1 MPSDKIIQTQCP
13 ACGRQF
19 KVAYG
24 KVQEDPLSTGAG
36 NAVNGIMHRYRSW
49 AFSKGNPFYLKPWAL
64 VVMLGILFYG
74 GRYIKDNVYEEHVRY
89 SAFESDPSVETANHY
104 LAGFFRDGKADAV
117 RHVRD
122 SFQIETA
129 ALSINS
135 SCDTGACNCESLSR
149 ITWRDLDDGLKTR
162 YTTLRED
169 CMFRTAAEEPT
180 MGNVDK
186 FLSGYSNSL
195 VYGDSILAIK
205 RSVLARAVSDF
216 DANLPVGAKLSRNQ
230 RFFRNALVYISET
243 GQNTIYVK
251 YNQRK
256 ALKDWTDYDAKTLES
271 VDEIMELSNMLEG
284 TKYPKPSVSPP
295 ESINRFFKDNTS
307 DLESFLVKSIRTKV
321 DSLFG
326 LGTLRVQRH
335 SNADPATGI
344 FMNVDYFVSTLEDDF
359 TGYGSMPSLY
369 IWTQTEEP
377 SYGSIKVEGGNARFK
392 GYMLATGI
400 EWKLE
405 MKYPGVERPY
415 VYTQSSRPQAE
426 IRDVNTQTQAQLRM
440 MATAFHNFSES
451 FLAEFGVE

>member
-1 MPSDKIIQTQCP
+1 MSLIVLSCPSCSRRLRMPSDKIIQTQCP

-19 KVAYG
+19 KVAYS

-49 AFSKGNPFYLKPWAL
+49 A
-64 VVMLGILFYG
+64 
-74 GRYIKDNVYEEHVRY
+74 Y
-89 SAFESDPSVETANHY
+89 S
-104 LAGFFRDGKADAV
+104 
-117 RHVRD
+117 
-122 SFQIETA
+122 
-129 ALSINS
+129 
-135 SCDTGACNCESLSR
+135 
-149 ITWRDLDDGLKTR
+149 
-162 YTTLRED
+162 
-169 CMFRTAAEEPT
+169 
-180 MGNVDK
+180 
-186 FLSGYSNSL
+186 SGYSNSL

-205 RSVLARAVSDF
+205 RSVLALAVSDF

-321 DSLFG
+321 DSLIG

-335 SNADPATGI
+335 SNAGPATGI

-369 IWTQTEEP
+369 IWTQTEES
-377 SYGSIKVEGGNARFK
+377 SYESIKVEGGNARFK

-405 MKYPGVERPY
+405 VKYPVVERPY

-440 MATAFHNFSES
+440 MATAFHNFSEP